1 MTSCSSMSTCINV
14 CGLQSIQ
21 HFWSSKL
28 LNIDNDTL
36 SDEQSRIPTSAF
48 RKQLTKCCSTLKCAS
63 TIKLLLQYVISSLL
77 DYFWPIIYA
86 LSVQNKEFLQ
96 APPGTS
102 GKQLTSC
109 SSMSTCINVCGLQSI
124 QHFWST
130 KLLNM
135 DNDKL
140 SDEQSRIPTSAFRKQ
155 LTKCC
160 SMLKCASTIKL
171 LLQYVISSLLDYFWP
186 IIYALSVQNKE
197 FL

>member
-1 MTSCSSMSTCINV
+1 MQWTSCSSIFTCINICGLQSIQHYWSSKLLNMDNDMLSCERSRIPTNAFRKQLTSCSSMSTCINV

-96 APPGTS
+96 APAGAS
-102 GKQLTSC
+102 GKQLTSA
-109 SSMSTCINVCGLQSI
+109 SSMSTCINECGLQSI
-124 QHFWST
+124 
-130 KLLNM
+130 
-135 DNDKL
+135 
-140 SDEQSRIPTSAFRKQ
+140 
-155 LTKCC
+155 
-160 SMLKCASTIKL
+160 
-171 LLQYVISSLLDYFWP
+171 
-186 IIYALSVQNKE
+186 
-197 FL
+197 